1 MTPYKAWEVF
11 VIDHE
16 DEGHEIAYADTRNE
30 AKYKLLDGE
39 CKTCGNLCADSNLEY
54 LDLSARRLKACD
66 GLGDEPVS
74 VVLEAA
80 IKGAGWTC
88 NIDGVEYSADDI
100 SDEESLE
107 EFRSLFYEQEAT
119 VQERILKMQ
128 EKPRTEQEIGDE
140 ALVMSYLD
148 ILKYAKHHCPDSEDP
163 YEITDRI
170 FIDVMKANSGT
181 DQQ

>member
-80 IKGAGWTC
+80 IRELDGLAILTVLSTVLMIFQTRKAWKSLGAYFMSRRQPCKKG
-88 NIDGVEYSADDI
+88 Y
-100 SDEESLE
+100 
-107 EFRSLFYEQEAT
+107 
-119 VQERILKMQ
+119 
-128 EKPRTEQEIGDE
+128 
-140 ALVMSYLD
+140 
-148 ILKYAKHHCPDSEDP
+148 
-163 YEITDRI
+163 
-170 FIDVMKANSGT
+170 
-181 DQQ
+181 